1 MLLNPA
7 ILALI
12 MVSAVVLLML
22 VTASL
27 FALRLLR
34 HWDMGSGSQRQ
45 LELERRSYL
54 ISTLMSWVFAFEL
67 LSLLLFVY
75 TAESLSG
82 QFVGA
87 MCATG
92 VLNANPWGWPT
103 LFLKIAL
110 FFGGSL
116 WLALNGLDNRGY
128 DYPLIRHKYA
138 LLLLLTPFVCAEA
151 VSQLRFF
158 LGLSPNIIT
167 SCCGTLFSSVAQ
179 GVAAEVSAMPA
190 KPMAWALVISG
201 GAVLMSGLGYMKWR
215 RGAWL
220 LALTSMVAFVT
231 ALLAVVSLLSPYIYE
246 HPHHHCPFCILKSGH
261 GYLGY
266 LLYIPLFGATALGL
280 AGAATAVWRRIPS
293 LDAWGSITFGYT
305 RLSLVLYLLFYLIS
319 AWSVLSANLVM
330 QGVWW

>member
-1 MLLNPA
+1 VLLNPA

-12 MVSAVVLLML
+12 MVCAVVLLM
-22 VTASL
+22 VITASL

-34 HWDMGSGSQRQ
+34 HWDIGSGSEQQ
-45 LELERRSYL
+45 LRLERSTYL

-92 VLNANPWGWPT
+92 VLNANLWGWPT
-103 LFLKIAL
+103 LFMKITL
-110 FFGGSL
+110 FFGGAL

-128 DYPLIRHKYA
+128 DYPLIRRKYA
-138 LLLLLTPFVCAEA
+138 LLLLLAPIVVAEA
-151 VSQLRFF
+151 VFQLRFF
-158 LGLSPNIIT
+158 LALSPNVIT
-167 SCCGTLFSSVAQ
+167 SCCGTLFSSTAE

-190 KPMAWALVISG
+190 KTMAWALALSG
-201 GAVLMSGLGYMKWR
+201 VAVLVSALGYMKWR
-215 RGAWL
+215 RGALL
-220 LALTSMVAFVT
+220 LAITSVVAFVT
-231 ALLAVVSLLSPYIYE
+231 ALLAVVSLVSPYIYE

-261 GYLGY
+261 GYVGY

-280 AGAATAVWRRIPS
+280 AAAATAVWRKVPS
-293 LDAWGSITFGYT
+293 LKACGAITLGYT
-305 RLSLVLYLLFYLIS
+305 RFSLVLFALFYLIC
-319 AWSVLSANLVM
+319 AWSVLSSNLVM

>member
-7 ILALI
+7 ILALLL
-12 MVSAVVLLML
+12 VSAVVLLM
-22 VTASL
+22 VIMAGL
-27 FALRLLR
+27 FAIRLLL
-34 HWDMGSGSQRQ
+34 HWDIDSGSERQ
-45 LELERRSYL
+45 LRLERRTYL
-54 ISTLMSWVFAFEL
+54 ISTMMSWIFAFEL

-92 VLNANPWGWPT
+92 VLNANAWGWPT
-103 LFLKIAL
+103 LFLKITL
-110 FFGGSL
+110 FFGGAL

-128 DYPLIRHKYA
+128 DYPLIRRKYV
-138 LLLLLTPFVCAEA
+138 LLLLLVPLVAAEV

-167 SCCGTLFSSVAQ
+167 SCCGTLFSSTAQ
-179 GVAAEVSAMPA
+179 GVAAEVSTMP
-190 KPMAWALVISG
+190 PNTMAWALALSG
-201 GAVLMSGLGYMKWR
+201 VAVLVSGLGYLKWR
-215 RGAWL
+215 RGASL
-220 LALTSMVAFVT
+220 LALTSIIAFVT

-261 GYLGY
+261 GYVGY
-266 LLYIPLFGATALGL
+266 LLYIPLFGATAFGL
-280 AGAATAVWRRIPS
+280 AAAATAVWRKIPS
-293 LDAWGSITFGYT
+293 LKTCGSITLGYT
-305 RLSLVLYLLFYLIS
+305 RLSVVLFLFFYLIS
-319 AWSVLSANLVM
+319 AWSVLSSNLVM

>member
-12 MVSAVVLLML
+12 MVSGVVLLM
-22 VTASL
+22 VITAGL

-34 HWDMGSGSQRQ
+34 HWNIDSGSEQQ
-45 LELERRSYL
+45 LCLERRTYL
-54 ISTLMSWVFAFEL
+54 ISTLMGWVFAFEL

-92 VLNANPWGWPT
+92 VLNANTWGWPT
-103 LFLKIAL
+103 LFMKITL
-110 FFGGSL
+110 FFGGAL
-116 WLALNGLDNRGY
+116 WLAINGLDNRGY
-128 DYPLIRHKYA
+128 DYPLVRHKYA
-138 LLLLLTPFVCAEA
+138 LLLLLAPMVVAE
-151 VSQLRFF
+151 VVFQSRFF
-158 LGLSPNIIT
+158 LALSPNIIT
-167 SCCGTLFSSVAQ
+167 SCCGTLFSSRAE

-190 KPMAWALVISG
+190 KTMAWALALSG
-201 GAVLMSGLGYMKWR
+201 VAVLTSGLGYLKWR
-215 RGAWL
+215 RGALL
-220 LALTSMVAFVT
+220 LAITSVLAFVT
-231 ALLAVVSLLSPYIYE
+231 ALLAVVSLISPYVYE

-261 GYLGY
+261 GYVGY

-280 AGAATAVWRRIPS
+280 AAAATAVWRKIPS
-293 LDAWGSITFGYT
+293 LEAWGCITLGYA
-305 RLSLVLYLLFYLIS
+305 RLSLVLFALFYLIS
-319 AWSVLSANLVM
+319 AWSVLSSSLVM